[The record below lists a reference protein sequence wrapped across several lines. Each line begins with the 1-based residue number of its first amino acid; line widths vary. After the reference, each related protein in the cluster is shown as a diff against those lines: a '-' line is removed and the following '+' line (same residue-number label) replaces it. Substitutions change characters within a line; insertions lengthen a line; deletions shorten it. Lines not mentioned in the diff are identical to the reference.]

1 MTRPAR
7 NLTVLAADEVPA
19 VDRSE
24 ILEAT
29 VRRIA
34 TEEVITDAGTVIEAL
49 LDRERLA
56 PTDVGDRV
64 AVPHAT
70 TSAVSNVAVIVS
82 RPATPV
88 CFSNEGE
95 PVSLVVV
102 LLVPDGETATYTPV
116 FAAVARTLLDDAVRD
131 SLREAS
137 DAEELRSRF
146 ARAVD
151 RELAVMEE

>member
-1 MTRPAR
+1 M
-7 NLTVLAADEVPA
+7 
-19 VDRSE
+19 DRSE

-34 TEEVITDAGTVIEAL
+34 TEEVITDAGTVIETL

>member
-7 NLTVLAADEVPA
+7 DFTALAADGVPA
-19 VDRSE
+19 ADRSGF
-24 ILEAT
+24 LEAT
-29 VRRIA
+29 VRRAA
-34 TEEVITDAGTVIEAL
+34 TEDIVTDAEGVVEAL
-49 LDRERLA
+49 LDRERVA

-70 TSAVSNVAVIVS
+70 TSAVSNVTVIVS
-82 RPATPV
+82 RPVAPV
-88 CFSNEGE
+88 RFSDRGE

-116 FAAVARTLLDDAVRD
+116 FAAVARTLLDDEVRD

-137 DAEELRSRF
+137 DAAELRRRF
-146 ARAVD
+146 ARAMD